1 MAKNSNPTEKAARL
15 LDLVP
20 FLYSHQGISVSD
32 LARNFDVSE
41 TEIVSDLNTLWMC
54 GESRFDLVDLD
65 FESGFVTIRNAEALN
80 LVRAL
85 STQEIMTILFGLDM
99 LREDLETQRPDLLNE
114 IEGLKGLLQQKAA
127 VAISATPAYD
137 PKIQRTIDTAI
148 QRRRALE
155 IVYRSISHDEISE
168 RVVDPLEVFYRDN
181 KLFLLAYCQNSQ
193 SRRTFRIDHIEKIE
207 LSEEEITPRTIENLV
222 EEKFSVRIRVHSN
235 LRSAHETFG
244 DLVEGSDGSFHISI
258 FNKQWFFRQVLAASG
273 SVEILEPATWRRE
286 ILGAVG
292 HLAAG
297 YR

>member
-1 MAKNSNPTEKAARL
+1 
-15 LDLVP
+15 
-20 FLYSHQGISVSD
+20 
-32 LARNFDVSE
+32 
-41 TEIVSDLNTLWMC
+41 MC

-114 IEGLKGLLQQKAA
+114 IEGLKALLQQKAA

-207 LSEEEITPRTIENLV
+207 LSENEITPGSIENQV

-244 DLVEGSDGSFHISI
+244 AVVAHALRRRIGHHQRGELALEFFQLALERVIFEIADLGPRAITVKFIVPPDVGGEGRDALGGGFGRHGRWAVLSAGSELRRPQSGASS
-258 FNKQWFFRQVLAASG
+258 NFRYQAQYV
-273 SVEILEPATWRRE
+273 
-286 ILGAVG
+286 
-292 HLAAG
+292 
-297 YR
+297 